1 MKKVIS
7 IEARLII
14 IAVVVFTIGVI
25 LFTARHFGTATQGL
39 QPAFNAEFLTRPD
52 GYQGLCE
59 HYGFRFPIQP
69 KQMADGLM
77 YKALADGAV
86 DVIDAFSTDGRIPAY
101 NLLVLEDDKQFFPPY
116 YGAPLVRQETLKKF
130 PELEYILNQVAGRL
144 SNKTMQKLN
153 FEVDEHGRIAHDV
166 AHEFLLSQGLIQGDF
181 KLPDDFTDRV
191 TIASKEF
198 TEQEII
204 GELMAILIEA
214 NSKIKVIRKLNLGST
229 MIAFNALKAGDI
241 DLYAEYTGTG
251 LVTVLKRDVVS
262 NPDETYRIVKEEFS
276 KRYNLIWLKPF
287 GFNNTYTLTM
297 RKVHAK
303 TLGIETIS
311 DLAAYSNKTDPC
323 FLNHKTK

>member
-1 MKKVIS
+1 MSIKSRLFTIVSVIF
-7 IEARLII
+7 I
-14 IAVVVFTIGVI
+14 IGVI
-25 LFTARHFGTATQGL
+25 LFTTRHLGTTTQGL
-39 QPAFNAEFLTRPD
+39 RPAFNAEFLTRPD

-59 HYGFRFPIQP
+59 HYGFTFPIQP

-101 NLLVLEDDKQFFPPY
+101 NLFVLEDDKEFFPPY

-130 PELEYILNQVAGRL
+130 SELKDILNQLAGRL

-166 AHEFLLSQGLIQGDF
+166 AHEFLLSHGLIQGDF
-181 KLPDDFTDRV
+181 KSPDDFMGEV
-191 TIASKEF
+191 TIGSKEF

-251 LVTVLKRDVVS
+251 LVTILKRDVIS
-262 NPDETYRIVKEEFS
+262 NPDKTYKIVKEEFS
-276 KRYNLIWLKPF
+276 KRYNLMWLKPF

-311 DLAAYSNKTDPC
+311 DLAEYVSKTEPHISNR
-323 FLNHKTK
+323 KTK